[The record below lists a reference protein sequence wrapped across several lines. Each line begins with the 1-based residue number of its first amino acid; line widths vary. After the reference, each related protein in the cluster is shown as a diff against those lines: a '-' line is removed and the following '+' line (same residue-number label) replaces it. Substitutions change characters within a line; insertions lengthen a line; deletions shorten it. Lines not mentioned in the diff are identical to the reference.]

1 MTANDYEYFL
11 QKKVLFC
18 WLVQK
23 IVVILQKISYNVTTN
38 KHHLLKN
45 ERQDKP

>member
-23 IVVILQKISYNVTTN
+23 IVVILQKISLDVKQKTNFTT
-38 KHHLLKN
+38 KD
-45 ERQDKP
+45 ERQDKS

>member
-23 IVVILQKISYNVTTN
+23 IVVILQKISLDVKQKTNFTT
-38 KHHLLKN
+38 KN

>member
-23 IVVILQKISYNVTTN
+23 IVVILQKISLDVKQKINFTT
-38 KHHLLKN
+38 KD

>member
-23 IVVILQKISYNVTTN
+23 IVVILQKISLDVKQKKNFTT
-38 KHHLLKN
+38 KD

>member
-23 IVVILQKISYNVTTN
+23 IVVILQKISLDVKQKTNFTTQ
-38 KHHLLKN
+38 K
-45 ERQDKP
+45 

>member
-23 IVVILQKISYNVTTN
+23 IVVILQKISLDVKQKTNFTT
-38 KHHLLKN
+38 KD
-45 ERQDKP
+45 ERQDKA